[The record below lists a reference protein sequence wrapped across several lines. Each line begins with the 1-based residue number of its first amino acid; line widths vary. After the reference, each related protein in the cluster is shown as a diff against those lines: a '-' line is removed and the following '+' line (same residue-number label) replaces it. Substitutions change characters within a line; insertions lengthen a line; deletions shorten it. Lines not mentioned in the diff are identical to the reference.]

1 MEDKTEETEI
11 ETAAESKGIEKEVS
25 ADFVTEVKEKV
36 DTKEVAA
43 AATQVGGNADTKND
57 HLVGGKIDR
66 GADLVKSGGINTTEL
81 NSSSRPPGKTECS
94 ICGLKLG
101 QVLVIF

>member
-1 MEDKTEETEI
+1 MEDNTAETEI
-11 ETAAESKGIEKEVS
+11 ETAAESKGIEKE

-36 DTKEVAA
+36 DTKEDAA